1 MLAILIFMAA
11 LLFFV
16 VALEVDLRRHPR
28 RENMDVEDDGL
39 LEELTQSRLR
49 REKRCACDPLDER
62 RLGNID
68 GI

>member
-16 VALEVDLRRHPR
+16 IALEVDLRRHPR
-28 RENMDVEDDGL
+28 RENLDIEDDGL
-39 LEELTQSRLR
+39 LEELTRSRFQR
-49 REKRCACDPLDER
+49 KRRCACDPLDER
-62 RLGNID
+62 RMENID